1 MGEIDFNF
9 KPSVPVFDA
18 NIALGR
24 RNDRRVA
31 VDTGEGTVEAM
42 SRAGVDRAVTY
53 SPHAINYDAND
64 GNDWMMELIDGH
76 EGFYPQ
82 FVGNPTWDDL
92 DSFAARVGER
102 GVRSIRLVPTFHK
115 YPFRDWVV
123 KPWLDWAAAAKI
135 PIWLPVHHTWIG
147 QIAILDPE
155 AAHDTIKAHPDAKF
169 VLSDV
174 YYHGE
179 AWAVPLL
186 RSLPNLYIEISR
198 TINTD
203 EISRLVD
210 LIGDDRVLFGSRFPD
225 AAILPQLYW
234 VERCG
239 FSDATLRKI
248 CAGNLERLLGLSN

>member
-123 KPWLDWAAAAKI
+123 KPWLDWGGGGENPHLATG
-135 PIWLPVHHTWIG
+135 PPHVDRSNSHPGPGGGPRHHRG
-147 QIAILDPE
+147 ASRRQI
-155 AAHDTIKAHPDAKF
+155 
-169 VLSDV
+169 
-174 YYHGE
+174 
-179 AWAVPLL
+179 
-186 RSLPNLYIEISR
+186 R
-198 TINTD
+198 
-203 EISRLVD
+203 
-210 LIGDDRVLFGSRFPD
+210 
-225 AAILPQLYW
+225 PQ
-234 VERCG
+234 
-239 FSDATLRKI
+239 
-248 CAGNLERLLGLSN
+248 